1 MDERATNLKNQT
13 DALRAEIERV
23 RAETSETLNEIQK
36 RLSVDRA
43 KDIISNAT
51 KGKVQD
57 MTRKASEI
65 TKSWGAS
72 VWELVRD
79 NPIPTAMVGT
89 GIAWMIKNRVTGDSE
104 AEYEL
109 SEEEYYRMYPEQA
122 LEEAPIGDIH
132 YRPYQAK
139 EYGGKLE
146 TAYKRMQES
155 RQKFKEAS
163 GYGKQRARETA
174 ERVGR
179 RAEELRRSARS
190 EFEKVGER
198 TRERAYV
205 VRSAAERARIR
216 AREQGQRFKQG
227 IFHTME
233 ENPLAF
239 AGAVFALG
247 AIVGLAVPEVR
258 KERKIFG
265 PKRDELIERARET
278 GREQVEKVKKVA
290 EEAKEAAKEEA
301 QKQGLAGSETTE
313 QAEQQAKQTAQEAKH
328 KD

>member
-23 RAETSETLNEIQK
+23 RAETNETLHEIQK

-43 KDIISNAT
+43 RDIISNAT

-65 TKSWGAS
+65 TKNWGAS
-72 VWELVRD
+72 VWGLVRD

-89 GIAWMIKNRVTGDSE
+89 GIAWMIKNRTAGDSE
-104 AEYEL
+104 TEYKL
-109 SEEEYYRMYPEQA
+109 SEEEYYRMYPEEA

-132 YRPYQAK
+132 YRPYQAE
-139 EYGGKLE
+139 EYGE
-146 TAYKRMQES
+146 TSEAASKRVHEG
-155 RQKFKEAS
+155 RKK
-163 GYGKQRARETA
+163 RAREAA
-174 ERVGR
+174 ERAGR

-190 EFEKVGER
+190 ELEKVSER
-198 TRERAYV
+198 TRERAYA

-216 AREQGQRFKQG
+216 AREQGHRFKQG
-227 IFHTME
+227 FSHTIE

-247 AIVGLAVPEVR
+247 AIVGLAVPEAR
-258 KERKIFG
+258 KEREVLG

-290 EEAKEAAKEEA
+290 EEAKEAAKDEA
-301 QKQGLAGSETTE
+301 QKQGLASREATT

-328 KD
+328 KV

>member
-23 RAETSETLNEIQK
+23 RAETNETLHEIQK

-43 KDIISNAT
+43 RDIISNAT

-65 TKSWGAS
+65 TKNWGAS
-72 VWELVRD
+72 VWGLVRD

-89 GIAWMIKNRVTGDSE
+89 GIAWMIKNRTAGDSE
-104 AEYEL
+104 TEYEL
-109 SEEEYYRMYPEQA
+109 SEEEYYRMYPEEA

-132 YRPYQAK
+132 YRPYQAE
-139 EYGGKLE
+139 EYGETSEAVSKRVHEGRKKL
-146 TAYKRMQES
+146 
-155 RQKFKEAS
+155 KEAR
-163 GYGKQRARETA
+163 GYGKKRAREAA
-174 ERVGR
+174 ERAGR

-190 EFEKVGER
+190 ELEKVSER
-198 TRERAYV
+198 TRERAYA
-205 VRSAAERARIR
+205 VRSAAERAGIR
-216 AREQGQRFKQG
+216 AREQGHRFKQG
-227 IFHTME
+227 LFHTME

-247 AIVGLAVPEVR
+247 AIVGLAVPEAR
-258 KERKIFG
+258 KEREVLG
-265 PKRDELIERARET
+265 RKRDELIERARET

-290 EEAKEAAKEEA
+290 EEAKEAAKGEA
-301 QKQGLAGSETTE
+301 QKQGVASREATTE
-313 QAEQQAKQTAQEAKH
+313 AEQQAKQTAQEAKH
-328 KD
+328 KV